1 MGEVNIPCFLL
12 LSGTYYLWLGYWDRQ
27 LEYNLDSTICAP
39 LLFRG
44 ELEGFV
50 HRPEFK
56 HVIYREPDYLLSGTP
71 PSSSL
76 QSLKEVVASLNIES
90 DPWVINKRAELG
102 QLELGPRRS
111 RVDQQLSKAIDKQ
124 STFTHKGLRDFE
136 RAADEICSD
145 LGEWAADWYIQQV
158 CKQVTSAGGTFP
170 EFSSRSESE
179 RKYLLKHL
187 ACIKVT
193 PIPDDPEDI
202 SWRSSNKVEK
212 LIEILLGEKTFF
224 EGLGMEYRGLIFVT
238 RRDAVLALTEI
249 LAQHPRTA
257 NVFSV
262 GSLLGESGNFRRH
275 SLLDITRRLLRQPA
289 DKTLNDFR
297 IGELDLIVATAVA
310 EEGLDIQ
317 ACCNVVR
324 WDLPANMVSWAQS
337 RGRARKQRSSFVL
350 MHSDALAFASTM
362 KKWEDQEQEMTRLYN
377 TGSELYCSSEDQPRG
392 DEDEGGGLRF
402 TVEETG

>member
-1 MGEVNIPCFLL
+1 
-12 LSGTYYLWLGYWDRQ
+12 LGYRQ
-27 LEYNLDSTICAP
+27 LEFNLDSTICAP

-50 HRPEFK
+50 HRPEFR
-56 HVIYREPDYLLSGTP
+56 HIIYKEPKYPQSGIP

-76 QSLKEVVASLNIES
+76 QSLKEVVASLNIEE
-90 DPWVINKRAELG
+90 DPWVIDKRTELRH
-102 QLELGPRRS
+102 LEPGPVRS
-111 RVDQQLSKAIDKQ
+111 RVDQKLSSTIHKQ

-158 CKQVTSAGGTFP
+158 CKQAASAGGIFP
-170 EFSSRSESE
+170 EFSFSWTETE

-187 ACIKVT
+187 ARVKVA
-193 PIPDDPEDI
+193 PIPDAPEDI
-202 SWRSSNKVEK
+202 TLRSSHKVEK
-212 LIEILLGEKTFF
+212 LIEILLDEKAFF
-224 EGLGMEYRGLIFVT
+224 EGLGMEFRGLIFVT
-238 RRDAVLALTEI
+238 RRDAVLVLTEI
-249 LAQHPRTA
+249 LTRHPRTA

-262 GSLLGESGNFRRH
+262 GGLLGESGNFRRH
-275 SLLDITRRLLRQPA
+275 SFLDITRLLLRQPA

-297 IGELDLIVATAVA
+297 IGELNLIVATAVA

-337 RGRARKQRSSFVL
+337 RGRARQQRSSFVL
-350 MHSDALAFASTM
+350 MHSDSLAFEPTM
-362 KKWEDQEQEMTRLYN
+362 KRWEEQEQEMTGLYN
-377 TGSELYCSSEDQPRG
+377 TRGELHGGDDDLPTD
-392 DEDEGGGLRF
+392 DEDGLRF
-402 TVEETG
+402 TVEKTG

>member
-1 MGEVNIPCFLL
+1 M
-12 LSGTYYLWLGYWDRQ
+12 
-27 LEYNLDSTICAP
+27 
-39 LLFRG
+39 
-44 ELEGFV
+44 
-50 HRPEFK
+50 HRPEFR
-56 HVIYREPDYLLSGTP
+56 HVTYRESGYLLFGSP

-90 DPWVINKRAELG
+90 DPWVIGKRAELR

-158 CKQVTSAGGTFP
+158 CKQAASAGGTFP
-170 EFSSRSESE
+170 EFSFSWSESE

-187 ACIKVT
+187 ARIKVA

-202 SWRSSNKVEK
+202 SRRSSDKVEK
-212 LIEILLGEKTFF
+212 LIDILLGEKAFF
-224 EGLGMEYRGLIFVT
+224 EDLDMDYRGLIFVT
-238 RRDAVLALTEI
+238 RRDAVLALTAI

-257 NVFSV
+257 NVFTV

-275 SLLDITRRLLRQPA
+275 SFLDITRLLLRQPA
-289 DKTLNDFR
+289 DKTLADFR
-297 IGELDLIVATAVA
+297 IGELNLIVATAVA

-377 TGSELYCSSEDQPRG
+377 TGSELHCSDEDQPTG

>member
-1 MGEVNIPCFLL
+1 M
-12 LSGTYYLWLGYWDRQ
+12 LGYRQ
-27 LEYNLDSTICAP
+27 LEFNLDSAICAP

-50 HRPEFK
+50 HRPVFK
-56 HVIYREPDYLLSGTP
+56 HITYREPEYLFGTP

-76 QSLKEVVASLNIES
+76 QSLKEVVASLNIEE
-90 DPWVINKRAELG
+90 DPWVIDKRTELRH
-102 QLELGPRRS
+102 LESGPRRS
-111 RVDQQLSKAIDKQ
+111 RVDQQLSSAIHKQ
-124 STFTHKGLRDFE
+124 STFTHRGLRDFE

-145 LGEWAADWYIQQV
+145 LGEWAADWYIQEV
-158 CKQVTSAGGTFP
+158 CKQAVRAGCTFP
-170 EFSSRSESE
+170 EFSFNWSENE

-187 ACIKVT
+187 ARIKVA

-202 SWRSSNKVEK
+202 TLRSSDKVDK
-212 LIEILLGEKTFF
+212 LIEILLGEKASF
-224 EGLGMEYRGLIFVT
+224 EGWGMEYRGLIFVT

-249 LAQHPRTA
+249 LARHPRTA

-262 GSLLGESGNFRRH
+262 GSLLGESGSFRRH
-275 SLLDITRRLLRQPA
+275 SFLDLTRRLLRQPA

-297 IGELDLIVATAVA
+297 IGELNLIVATAVA

-337 RGRARKQRSSFVL
+337 RGRARQQRSSFVL
-350 MHSDALAFASTM
+350 MHSDSLAFETTM
-362 KKWEDQEQEMTRLYN
+362 NKWEEQEQRMTGLYN
-377 TGSELYCSSEDQPRG
+377 TRSELHCS
-392 DEDEGGGLRF
+392 DEDLPTDDKDEDGKLRF